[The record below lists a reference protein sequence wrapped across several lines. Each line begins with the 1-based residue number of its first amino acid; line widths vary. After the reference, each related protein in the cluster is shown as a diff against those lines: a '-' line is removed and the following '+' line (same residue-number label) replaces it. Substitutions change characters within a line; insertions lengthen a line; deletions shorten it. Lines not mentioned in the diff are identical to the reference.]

1 MGVVFLGTTMAIRTV
16 AFVDGFN
23 LYHAL
28 RGLGENHLKWLD
40 LRRLLLHFTPAPQ
53 LELSKVLYFSAYATW
68 LPEAYARHR
77 AYVAAL
83 EATGVEVV
91 LGKFKIKERSCKYCD
106 RRWTG
111 HEEKETDVNVA
122 LHLLELGYSNAFDR
136 ALLVSADSDLAPAV
150 RAVRRLFPEKEVRIL
165 TPPGRSTPGDLRR
178 ASGHDA
184 TRIKEIHIRRSLFA
198 AEVHAL
204 AGNAVL
210 AIRPSVYAPPNPI

>member
-1 MGVVFLGTTMAIRTV
+1 MAIRTV

-53 LELSKVLYFSAYATW
+53 LELSRVLYFSAYATW

-83 EATGVEVV
+83 EATAVEVV
-91 LGKFKIKERSCKYCD
+91 LGKFKVKERSCKYCQ
-106 RRWTG
+106 RSWTG

-122 LHLLELGYSNAFDR
+122 LHLLEQAYSDAFDR
-136 ALLVSADSDLAPAV
+136 AFLVSADSDLAPAV

-165 TPPGRSTPGDLRR
+165 TPPGRSTPGDLRK
-178 ASGHDA
+178 ASGHPA
-184 TRIKEIHIRRSLFA
+184 TRIKEIHIRRSLLRS
-198 AEVHAL
+198 EQRDL
-204 AGNAVL
+204 PGKRVL
-210 AIRPSVYAPPNPI
+210 ATRPLGYAPYGPD